1 MFDERQGAKRG
12 KRGRLGKWNDQ
23 PKGVQ
28 PVRYHYKVDETKIL
42 PSLRFGIPLE
52 ALEDSL

>member
-1 MFDERQGAKRG
+1 MTKINQV
-12 KRGRLGKWNDQ
+12 

-42 PSLRFGIPLE
+42 PSLRLGVPEKELFDTELI
-52 ALEDSL
+52 